1 MSSDRISQELDQAR
15 QSGPLRDIVV
25 PPCPELLVALK
36 AATATADPDMAAID
50 RIAGADVA
58 MSAALIRQANSPM
71 YALENPVHAVGQA
84 LTVIGLKPAVEL
96 LTGFLIR
103 RALPTHSPVLA
114 HFWENSARRALACE
128 HIGTRL
134 YSLEPG
140 LAHSFGLFCHVG
152 IPVMMQGVRGYAS
165 TLTEALARKDRT
177 FTQTENANH
186 RTDHAVV
193 GAIVAKTW
201 HLPRD
206 VSVAIR
212 LHHDFTCLDDS
223 TFPHSVRTLVA
234 LGLIADH
241 LVNRH
246 EAAADTREWGLHSQ
260 ACMGHLEVSDDEIE
274 LWVDE
279 LHPQFSAVTLG

>member
-1 MSSDRISQELDQAR
+1 MSSERISQELDQAR
-15 QSGPLRDIVV
+15 KSGPLRDIII

-36 AATATADPDMAAID
+36 AATATAEPDMVEID

-58 MSAALIRQANSPM
+58 MSAALIRQANSPL
-71 YALENPVHAVGQA
+71 YGLEHPVHAVGQA
-84 LTVIGLKPAVEL
+84 LTVIGLNPAVEL

-206 VSVAIR
+206 VAVAIR
-212 LHHDFTCLDDS
+212 LHHDFTCLTVGAFSDE
-223 TFPHSVRTLVA
+223 VRKLVA
-234 LGLIADH
+234 LGLIADQ

-246 EAAADTREWGLHSQ
+246 EGVTESREWGQHAA
-260 ACMGHLEVSDDEIE
+260 ACMDHLAVTEDEIE

-279 LHPQFSAVTLG
+279 LHPQFSAVTLA